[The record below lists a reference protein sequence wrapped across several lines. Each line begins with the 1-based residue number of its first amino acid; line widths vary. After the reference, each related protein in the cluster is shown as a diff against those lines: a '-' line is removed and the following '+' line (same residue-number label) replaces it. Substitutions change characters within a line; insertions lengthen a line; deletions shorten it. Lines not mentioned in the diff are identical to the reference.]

1 MIGPIIAISPACEPM
16 RKNVLLA
23 AVVALTVAGCG
34 LVYKQPI
41 YQGNLMDKAAVDQLQ
56 AGMTKDQVQALLG
69 SPSIAD
75 PFHHDRWDYTSTER
89 TDRLGHTE
97 VRNFTV
103 FFANDAVTRWEGDY
117 FPEQDKELSLRMG
130 RFGNLAKD
138 DKKKGGG
145 G

>member
-1 MIGPIIAISPACEPM
+1 M

-23 AVVALTVAGCG
+23 AAMALTVAGCG
-34 LVYKQPI
+34 VIYRQPI
-41 YQGNLMDKAAVDQLQ
+41 YQGNLMDKAAVDQLA

-75 PFHHDRWDYTSTER
+75 PFHNDRWDYTSSEQVKR
-89 TDRLGHTE
+89 MGKPD

-103 FFANDAVTRWEGDY
+103 YFENNAVTRWEGDY
-117 FPEQDKELSLRMG
+117 FPEQDSELVQRMG

-138 DKKKGGG
+138 KKKKGGG
-145 G
+145 

>member
-1 MIGPIIAISPACEPM
+1 M
-16 RKNVLLA
+16 RKTALLA
-23 AVVALTVAGCG
+23 IATAALTVAGCG
-34 LVYKQPI
+34 IVYKQPI
-41 YQGNLMDKAAVDQLQ
+41 YQGNLMEKTAVDQLQ

-97 VRNFTV
+97 IRNFTV
-103 FFANDAVTRWEGDY
+103 FFENGAVSRWEGDY
-117 FPEQDKELSLRMG
+117 FPEQDQALSAKMG

-138 DKKKGGG
+138 KKKKGGG
-145 G
+145 

>member
-1 MIGPIIAISPACEPM
+1 M

-23 AVVALTVAGCG
+23 AAMAVTVAGCG
-34 LVYKQPI
+34 IVYKQPI

-97 VRNFTV
+97 IRNFTV

-117 FPEQDKELSLRMG
+117 FPEQDKELVARMG
-130 RFGNLAKD
+130 RFGNLKKD

-145 G
+145 R

>member
-1 MIGPIIAISPACEPM
+1 M
-16 RKNVLLA
+16 RKTALLA
-23 AVVALTVAGCG
+23 AAMALTVAGCG
-34 LVYKQPI
+34 IVYKQPI

-117 FPEQDKELSLRMG
+117 FPEQDKELAARMG
-130 RFGNLAKD
+130 RFGNLKKD

-145 G
+145 

>member
-1 MIGPIIAISPACEPM
+1 M
-16 RKNVLLA
+16 RKTVLLA
-23 AVVALTVAGCG
+23 AAMALTVAGCG
-34 LVYKQPI
+34 IVYKQPI

-97 VRNFTV
+97 IRNFTV

-117 FPEQDKELSLRMG
+117 FPEQDKELAVRMG
-130 RFGNLAKD
+130 RFGN
-138 DKKKGGG
+138 
-145 G
+145 

>member
-1 MIGPIIAISPACEPM
+1 M

-23 AVVALTVAGCG
+23 AAMALTVAGCG
-34 LVYKQPI
+34 VVYRQPI
-41 YQGNLMDKAAVDQLQ
+41 YQGNLMDKAAVDQLA

-75 PFHHDRWDYTSTER
+75 PFHHDRWDYTSSEQVKR
-89 TDRLGHTE
+89 VGKPD

-103 FFANDAVTRWEGDY
+103 YFENNAVTRWEGDY
-117 FPEQDKELSLRMG
+117 FPEQDKELAQRMG

-138 DKKKGGG
+138 KKKKGGG
-145 G
+145 